1 MAACPS
7 FDDSGERT
15 DEQRARQMVQQ
26 AEVFTARS
34 DNLGFI
40 PETKMVE
47 GKK

>member
-1 MAACPS
+1 
-7 FDDSGERT
+7 
-15 DEQRARQMVQQ
+15 MVQQ

-47 GKK
+47 GKNDS